1 MVHQFRISFLAAG
14 LAAFFAASGALAQ
27 ALQPAPMMKDKAAP
41 IAEKVEGA
49 RAASWHGTDLALG
62 GRDVVSFHQSSGP
75 VKGLEDVVAEWDQT
89 KWRFASEENRAL
101 FLKHPKKYV
110 PGFGGYCPVALA
122 DRKIKVGRSSKH
134 MVVDGTLYLN
144 NDTTS
149 LERFRRGPKE
159 IISQARL
166 HF

>member
-1 MVHQFRISFLAAG
+1 MMHGFKISLVAASLVTSFG
-14 LAAFFAASGALAQ
+14 ASGALAQ

-41 IAEKVEGA
+41 VAEKVEGG
-49 RAASWHGTDLALG
+49 RAASWQGADLALD
-62 GRDVVSFHQSSGP
+62 GRDVVSFHQPSGP
-75 VKGLEDVVAEWDQT
+75 VKGLKDVVAEWDQT
-89 KWRFASEENRAL
+89 KWRFSSEENRAL
-101 FLKHPKKYV
+101 FLKDPKKYV

-134 MVVDGTLYLN
+134 TVVDGKLYLN